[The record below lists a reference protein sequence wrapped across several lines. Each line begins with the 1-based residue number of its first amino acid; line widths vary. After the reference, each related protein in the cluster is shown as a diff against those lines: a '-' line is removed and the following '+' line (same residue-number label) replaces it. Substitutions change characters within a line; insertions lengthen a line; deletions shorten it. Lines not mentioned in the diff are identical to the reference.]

1 MLINRTPYRISFFGG
16 GTDYP
21 NWYKKYGGE
30 VISTT
35 INKYIYLTCRN
46 LPNFFK
52 HKYRIVYSKIDLA
65 KKVKDID
72 HYVVRKLIQHK
83 NFKDGFELH
92 YDGDLPA
99 QSGMGSS
106 SSFIVGT
113 ISIFNQMQKIKLS
126 KKKLAEESLNFEQNI
141 LKEVVGSQ
149 DQIAASY
156 GGFNSITFNQDGSY
170 NIKELK
176 IKNDIEK
183 KLNNRLILL
192 FTGNQRRAN
201 DIVKTYVH
209 KLTIQKKNQMMDIQN
224 YVLKAKKYIKN
235 GLLDDFGDLLNESWY
250 KKKELSKNISSNLI
264 DEIYKRALK
273 NGSLGG
279 KLLGAG
285 GGGFF
290 LFYVPEEN
298 FEKFKKS
305 LKNYP
310 LIPFKFEKE
319 GSQIIYNSDTK
330 ND

>member
-21 NWYKKYGGE
+21 AWYKKYGGE

-35 INKYIYLTCRN
+35 IDKYIYLTCRY
-46 LPNFFK
+46 LPKFFD
-52 HKYRIVYSKIDLA
+52 HKYRIVYSKIELA
-65 KKVKDID
+65 KKVNEID
-72 HYVVRKLIQHK
+72 HIVVRKLIKYK
-83 NFKDGFELH
+83 NFKEGFELH

-106 SSFIVGT
+106 SSFIVGC
-113 ISIFNQMQKIKLS
+113 INILLQMQEIKLS
-126 KKKLAEESLNFEQNI
+126 KKKLADESLNFEQNI

-156 GGFNSITFNQDGSY
+156 GGFNSIKFNKDGSY
-170 NIKELK
+170 TIKELNIGK
-176 IKNDIEK
+176 KNEK
-183 KLNNRLILL
+183 KLNKRLILL

-201 DIVKTYVH
+201 DIVKTYVN
-209 KLTIQKKNQMMDIQN
+209 KLTIQKKNQMRDIQN
-224 YVLKAKKYIKN
+224 YVSKAKKYLRN
-235 GLLDDFGDLLNESWY
+235 GLLDDFGDLLNESWH

-264 DEIYKRALK
+264 DDLYVKAMK
-273 NGSLGG
+273 SGSIGG

-290 LFYVPEEN
+290 LFYVPET
-298 FEKFKKS
+298 KILDFKKS
-305 LKNYP
+305 FKQYP
-310 LIPFKFEKE
+310 LISFNFENE
-319 GSQIIYNSDTK
+319 GSKIIFNSKLK